1 MESDSNDPA
10 IFSKLLLGP
19 GPSNV
24 PERILKAMSNNCI
37 SHLDPDFFEILD
49 QISEN
54 LKQLFKTN
62 NKTTFAISGTG
73 SAGMEAAFANIIE
86 KDDKTLVFSSG
97 LFGNRM
103 ADVASR
109 YGGKVIE
116 TKKQWGK
123 NFRIEEMKET
133 IDSHKDLKVVAIVH
147 AETSTGSLQPIKEL
161 GEYLKSSDIIL
172 IVDCVTSFTG
182 INLEVDNWSIDICYS
197 GTQKCLNV
205 PPGLSPITFS
215 EKALNKIKKRK
226 EKVTSWYLDINL
238 LRNYHEESRIYHH
251 TAPVNML
258 FGFNEG
264 LKICLEEGLQAR
276 FSRHQKVS
284 KYFDDIIKS
293 TDFSFFVDNEYESL
307 PMLKS
312 LVLPESIRDE
322 LRFEIL
328 KNDRIEIGGGLGHT
342 KGLIWR
348 VGFMGCN
355 AETQNVDIFF
365 KALNNYV

>member
-1 MESDSNDPA
+1 MDSDSIDSA
-10 IFSKLLLGP
+10 DFSKLLLGP

-24 PERILKAMSNNCI
+24 PQRILKAISNNCI
-37 SHLDPDFFEILD
+37 SHLDPDFFDILD
-49 QISEN
+49 EISKN
-54 LKQLFKTN
+54 LKNLFKTKN
-62 NKTTFAISGTG
+62 ETTFAISGTG

-86 KDDKTLVFSSG
+86 KDDKALIFNSG
-97 LFGNRM
+97 LFGDRM

-109 YGGKVIE
+109 YGGRVIE
-116 TKKQWGK
+116 VKKEWGK
-123 NFRIEEMKET
+123 NFKFQEMKEA
-133 IDSHKDLKVVAIVH
+133 IDREKDLKVVAIVH
-147 AETSTGSLQPIKEL
+147 AETSTGSFQPIEEL
-161 GEYLKSSDIIL
+161 GEYLKNSDIIF
-172 IVDCVTSFTG
+172 IVDSVTSFTG

-226 EKVTSWYLDINL
+226 EKVQSWYLDINL
-238 LRNYHEESRIYHH
+238 LKDYHEQSRVYHH

-258 FGFNEG
+258 YGFNEG
-264 LKICLEEGLQAR
+264 LKICLEEGLEER

-284 KYFDDIIKS
+284 KYFDSIIKS
-293 TDFSFFVDNEYESL
+293 TDFGFFVDKESDSL

-312 LVLPESIRDE
+312 LVLPKSISDD
-322 LRFEIL
+322 LRLEIL

-355 AETQNVDIFF
+355 AEIKNVDIFF
-365 KALNNYV
+365 EVLKSYV

>member
-1 MESDSNDPA
+1 MESDSNDSA

-24 PERILKAMSNNCI
+24 PDRILKAMSNNCI

-276 FSRHQKVS
+276 FGRHQKVS

-355 AETQNVDIFF
+355 AEIQNVDIFF